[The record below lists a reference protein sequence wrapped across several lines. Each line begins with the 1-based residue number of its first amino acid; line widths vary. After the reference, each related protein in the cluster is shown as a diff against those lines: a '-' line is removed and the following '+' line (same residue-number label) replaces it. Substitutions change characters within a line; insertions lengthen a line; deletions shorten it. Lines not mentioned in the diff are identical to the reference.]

1 MFVVHTVTQLE
12 EALKGSAKEILVIG
26 ELAYPVRSACQCKSR
41 ENKASEATDALKEE
55 IVLDIN
61 EIFEINRVP
70 VWERDLMLSLMGNFT
85 VINAL
90 KDSSIPRVRLKR
102 IEKT

>member
-26 ELAYPVRSACQCKSR
+26 ELAYPVRSACQCKSH
-41 ENKASEATDALKEE
+41 EDKASEATEALKEE

-61 EIFEINRVP
+61 EIFEINGVP
-70 VWERDLMLSLMGNFT
+70 VWDRDSMLSLMGNFT
-85 VINAL
+85 VINSL
-90 KDSSIPRVRLKR
+90 GGSSIPRVILKR
-102 IEKT
+102 IEKS